1 MKEFSNIISVY
12 PLSELTNEN
21 LTPWISDIIGSHNF
35 LADDFTF
42 EPNLTESESGSLFN
56 CDKTLNVSKPS
67 ASDVALFSYPVNCII
82 VFKDTNNSR
91 YAVGSKT
98 MPATVQ
104 IQNNLQKS
112 QLIIKAN
119 TLTSPF

>member
-21 LTPWISDIIGSHNF
+21 PSPWISDIIGFHNF
-35 LADDFTF
+35 LAEDFTM
-42 EPNLTESESGSLFN
+42 EPNISDSESGSIFS
-56 CDKTLNVSKPS
+56 CDKALIVSKPS
-67 ASDVALFSYPVNCII
+67 PSDIALFSYPVNCIV
-82 VFKDTNNSR
+82 VFKDTENNR
-91 YAVGSKT
+91 YQIGSKKI
-98 MPATVQ
+98 PATVQ
-104 IQNNLQKS
+104 IQNYLQKS